1 MSTPFYTEK
10 RLVAG
15 SLLTGSAATYYGP
28 TAAPIVKTIIKE
40 MTFCNTDTVTAY
52 TFTLYIVPAAG
63 SAAPAN
69 MEFNAVTLQ
78 PGETKIFGRS
88 DVMEVGS
95 FIQAFAS
102 TNAKIAMSISG
113 VERT

>member
-1 MSTPFYTEK
+1 MAAYTEK

-15 SLLTGSAATYYGP
+15 SLLTSSAATYY
-28 TAAPIVKTIIKE
+28 TATAPVAKTIIKE
-40 MTFCNTDTVTAY
+40 MTFCNTDLTTAY
-52 TFTLYIVPAAG
+52 AFTLHIVPLGG

-78 PGETKIFGRS
+78 PGETKVFGRS

-95 FIQAFAS
+95 FIQAFAG
-102 TNAKIAMSISG
+102 TNAKIAFSCSG

>member
-1 MSTPFYTEK
+1 MSAPYYTEK

-15 SLLTGSAATYYGP
+15 SLLTGSAAKYYEVI
-28 TAAPIVKTIIKE
+28 APVQKTIIKE
-40 MTFCNTDTVTAY
+40 MTFCNTDPSVAY
-52 TFTLYIVPAAG
+52 TFTLHIVPAAG
-63 SAAPAN
+63 SVGNAN
-69 MEFNAVTLQ
+69 MEFNVVTLQ

-88 DVMEVGS
+88 DVMEVGGM
-95 FIQAFAS
+95 IYAFAS

>member
-1 MSTPFYTEK
+1 MAYTER

-15 SLLTGSAATYYGP
+15 SLLTGSAATYYTC
-28 TAAPIVKTIIKE
+28 TAPVTKTIIKE
-40 MTFCNTDTVTAY
+40 MTFCNTDVTTAY

-63 SAAPAN
+63 TAADAN
-69 MEFNAVTLQ
+69 TEFKAVTLQ
-78 PGETKIFGRS
+78 PGETKVFGRT

-95 FIQAFAS
+95 FIQGLAS
-102 TNAKIAMSISG
+102 TTNKIAFSCSG

>member
-1 MSTPFYTEK
+1 MAAYTEK

-15 SLLTGSAATYYGP
+15 SLLTGSAATYYTV
-28 TAAPIVKTIIKE
+28 TAPVTKTIIKE
-40 MTFCNTDTVTAY
+40 MTFCNTDAATPY
-52 TFTLYIVPAAG
+52 TFTLHIVPLAG
-63 SAAPAN
+63 SAAGAN

-78 PGETKIFGRS
+78 AGETKVFGRT

-102 TNAKIAMSISG
+102 TTGKIAFSCSG